1 MIYDNHETL
10 PSILL
15 ISYAW
20 NDYII
25 YVARQ
30 TPLFYVF
37 VDRTAHIYIAFLLS

>member
-1 MIYDNHETL
+1 MTMIYDNHETF

-20 NDYII
+20 NDY
-25 YVARQ
+25 VVCQ

-37 VDRTAHIYIAFLLS
+37 VDWTAHI